1 MHYPPPVAAE
11 LSVRLSRCHQ
21 PLCAN
26 PNAAQRVQSCPA
38 HVTLHPA
45 GHPLSLPEGWLDCPR
60 MGERCFDHFVPCKVP
75 LGQRFDSV
83 LRDLA
88 VRFTPAQAVQE
99 ALRSKVPGEVCC
111 LSAVVDLTKT
121 KRYYNP
127 EELGLDDLRRHVKV
141 ECSGSDGAP
150 SPLEVNQFCTAVLEK
165 LNVPA
170 MPPPGGFQPKQA
182 YTRVVLVH
190 CTHGFNRTGAML
202 VHYAMRMLSP
212 PIGKKMPLLPHLPSA
227 VLMFARCRQP
237 GIYKEEYIACACCAA
252 SRMRVCAALTRAP
265 LTQRC
270 SSTITRS
277 AATRPARR
285 GRPGSARRRAL
296 RRCVMMKFRRAT
308 CGVRKAKRILPPA
321 SLSNLS
327 SQAWTTSRTWRR
339 ALSATSPCPMRR
351 ARPGLWRLAVLAAGR
366 PSTTTC
372 WARRCRRR

>member
-1 MHYPPPVAAE
+1 M
-11 LSVRLSRCHQ
+11 
-21 PLCAN
+21 
-26 PNAAQRVQSCPA
+26 QSYDPA

-127 EELGLDDLRRHVKV
+127 EELGLDDLSRYVKV

-165 LNVPA
+165 LNA
-170 MPPPGGFQPKQA
+170 KGMMPPEPPGGFPLKPVVK
-182 YTRVVLVH
+182 RIVLVH

-202 VHYAMRMLSP
+202 VHYAMRMLEP
-212 PIGKKMPLLPHLPSA
+212 PLGEKLPLLWHVPSA
-227 VLMFARCRQP
+227 VVTFASCRPP

-252 SRMRVCAALTRAP
+252 SLMRV
-265 LTQRC
+265 RC
-270 SSTITRS
+270 SD
-277 AATRPARR
+277 AR
-285 GRPGSARRRAL
+285 
-296 RRCVMMKFRRAT
+296 T
-308 CGVRKAKRILPPA
+308 
-321 SLSNLS
+321 
-327 SQAWTTSRTWRR
+327 
-339 ALSATSPCPMRR
+339 
-351 ARPGLWRLAVLAAGR
+351 
-366 PSTTTC
+366 
-372 WARRCRRR
+372 